1 MRTWHEIVSVF
12 QKLGYSVAEG
22 PVVETDYYNFEALNF
37 PPNHP
42 ARDTQDT
49 LFIAGQR
56 RSHSASGCCC
66 ARTLLRCRFGR
77 WRKCGRRSAL

>member
-1 MRTWHEIVSVF
+1 MNEIVSVF

-22 PVVETDYYNFEALNF
+22 PDVETDYYNFESLNF

-49 LFIAGQR
+49 LFIAGPASEAAAR
-56 RSHSASGCCC
+56 APAAAHAHFSGADSHHGEA
-66 ARTLLRCRFGR
+66 
-77 WRKCGRRSAL
+77 